1 MQTAV
6 ITIGDEIL
14 IGQIIDTNSAFISSK
29 LNAAGFQVNQITSVR
44 DNHLA
49 ISRALTAASE
59 DSDIVIVTG
68 GLGPTSDDRTKQTL
82 CDYFGKRLVRNLLVL
97 KNISE
102 LFGQRGIAM
111 NQLNERQADVPEGSR
126 ILENKLGTA
135 PGLWLEKKDIIFIFL
150 PGVPFEM
157 EAILTE
163 QVIPSLLD
171 RFNPPVILHKN
182 IMLTGI
188 SESSLADK
196 LKEWEDELDPVIS
209 LAYLPSPGII
219 KLRLSASGDSNELL
233 QAKIEKEV
241 IKLNSIVPEY
251 IYGYD
256 EEKLEEIIG
265 KLLYTNNKTIST
277 AESCTGGTIASM
289 ITRIPGSSKY
299 FKGSAVTYDNGGKI
313 SILRVK
319 QETLEKSGAVSR
331 PVVEAMAK
339 GAVELF
345 ETDYGLATSGIAGP
359 DGGTPEKPVGTVWI
373 AVASKSRVWAEK
385 FVFGNNRERNI
396 IRSANA
402 ALNMLRKLIIEENT

>member
-241 IKLNSIVPEY
+241 VKLNSIVPEY